1 MKCHYEVLGVP
12 LNVNDEDLKKAYRKL
27 ALKWHP
33 DKNPNNLEEA
43 KEQFQ
48 LIQQAYEVL
57 SNPHERAFYDKH
69 KDVFLR
75 QDYDESDS
83 IDLTPYF
90 TASCYKGY
98 GDGEK
103 GFYSVYRDV
112 FIKIA
117 VEEMEFSEE
126 EMDIP
131 NFGNSTSSYYNT
143 VHNFYAFWQS
153 FSTKKTYSWLKAFDI
168 NMAPNRRV
176 LRLIEKENKRIRDKA
191 KKEYNDTV
199 KNLVEFVR
207 KKDKRVQN
215 QALIKKQEKEENAL
229 KLKERRRQQMIDR
242 KKEMESMKENEWSK
256 FSNLEKELKDIE
268 ASVAKEFGDED
279 SSYDDDS
286 VDNSEDEYIEESSH
300 LFCIACNKL
309 FKTEKAFQNHEN
321 SKKHKENVAILKE
334 QMLEEE
340 NEMNNDDDGDLSNEE
355 YVQDSGSETSII
367 KSCDEN
373 NEGDDVISNCDEN
386 IKYSDEDI
394 NVDEN
399 IPSKEN
405 DISSEEEVPDITLVS
420 NKKKKKKK
428 TKNTII
434 EHHSEDDELND
445 LENLGKSKKQRKKT
459 QNIKILQNN
468 LSNQDKAE
476 KSEKNKNKSKSEP
489 KEPSEKVKTA
499 EPEMGKAKVADLH
512 SDNDSDPAKNESK
525 KISKNE
531 NHLCLACKKNFM
543 SKNKLFNHLKQ
554 TGHAVVKNAPLE
566 DPTSSAKISKKKKQK
581 R

>member
-1 MKCHYEVLGVP
+1 MPKCHYEVLNVP
-12 LNVNDEDLKKAYRKL
+12 TNVNDEDLKKAYRKL

-33 DKNPNNLEEA
+33 DKNPNNLDEA

-48 LIQQAYEVL
+48 LIQQAYEIL

-98 GDGEK
+98 GDDDK
-103 GFYSVYRDV
+103 GFYTVYRDV
-112 FIKIA
+112 FVKIA

-126 EMDIP
+126 EINIP
-131 NFGNSTSSYYNT
+131 NFGKSTSSYYNT
-143 VHNFYAFWQS
+143 VHDFYAFWQS

-199 KNLVEFVR
+199 RNLVEFVR
-207 KKDKRVQN
+207 KKDKRVQA
-215 QALIKKQEKEENAL
+215 QALVTKQEKAENAL
-229 KLKERRRQQMIDR
+229 KLKEKRRQQMIDR
-242 KKEMESMKENEWSK
+242 KIEMENIKENEWAK

-279 SSYDDDS
+279 SSYEEDS
-286 VDNSEDEYIEESSH
+286 DQNSEEEYEESNN

-340 NEMNNDDDGDLSNEE
+340 NEMNTSDLDENEE
-355 YVQDSGSETSII
+355 SDLEGSKHSSAVE
-367 KSCDEN
+367 SCDEIN
-373 NEGDDVISNCDEN
+373 DDVERISNCDEGS
-386 IKYSDEDI
+386 IKSIEDVSPADEEI
-394 NVDEN
+394 ET
-399 IPSKEN
+399 
-405 DISSEEEVPDITLVS
+405 ISSEEIEIPEVPVLS
-420 NKKKKKKK
+420 SKKKKKSK
-428 TKNTII
+428 TQTIFL
-434 EHHSEDDELND
+434 ENSEDDELND

-459 QNIKILQNN
+459 ENIKILKNN
-468 LSNQDKAE
+468 LSAQEDKTS
-476 KSEKNKNKSKSEP
+476 KKNKSAKQVPADVNGAKPEVSE
-489 KEPSEKVKTA
+489 
-499 EPEMGKAKVADLH
+499 AKPIETNGALSDDD
-512 SDNDSDPAKNESK
+512 SDNKSK
-525 KISKNE
+525 TKKVGKNE
-531 NHLCLACKKNFM
+531 NHPCLGCKKNFP

-554 TGHAVVKNAPLE
+554 TGHAVAKNAPVE
-566 DPTSSAKISKKKKQK
+566 ETVSSVKPNKKKKQK
-581 R
+581 K

>member
-1 MKCHYEVLGVP
+1 MRCHYEVLEVP
-12 LNVNDEDLKKAYRKL
+12 TNVNDEDLKKAYRKQ

-48 LIQQAYEVL
+48 SIQQAYEVL

-75 QDYDESDS
+75 QDYKESDS

-103 GFYSVYRDV
+103 GFYATYRDV

-117 VEEMEFSEE
+117 VEEMEFSED

-131 NFGNSTSSYYNT
+131 NFGKSNSSYYNT
-143 VHNFYAFWQS
+143 VHDFYAFWQS

-207 KKDKRVQN
+207 KRDKRVQN
-215 QALIKKQEKEENAL
+215 QALVIKQEKQENAL

-242 KKEMESMKENEWSK
+242 KKEMEACQENEWSK

-279 SSYDDDS
+279 SSYDEKSTDD
-286 VDNSEDEYIEESSH
+286 SEDEYEESSH

-321 SKKHKENVAILKE
+321 SKKHKENVTAMKE
-334 QMLEEE
+334 QMLAEED
-340 NEMNNDDDGDLSNEE
+340 EMNNDSNIEGEESLQESCDD
-355 YVQDSGSETSII
+355 ETSII
-367 KSCDEN
+367 DSCDEN
-373 NEGDDVISNCDEN
+373 LEEVEELETLANCDESLKSN
-386 IKYSDEDI
+386 E
-394 NVDEN
+394 DEN
-399 IPSKEN
+399 DLLLEEDEN
-405 DISSEEEVPDITLVS
+405 LSSIEEEIPDIMLIS
-420 NKKKKKKK
+420 NKKKKKNKA
-428 TKNTII
+428 KNII
-434 EHHSEDDELND
+434 ADSLSEDDELNN

-459 QNIKILQNN
+459 EKIKILKEN
-468 LSNQDKAE
+468 LSAQDKPDKTDKIKTEVEPKEVSPKEILVEPQIGEDCIITNSDDDQAG
-476 KSEKNKNKSKSEP
+476 KGKNKSKKMS
-489 KEPSEKVKTA
+489 K
-499 EPEMGKAKVADLH
+499 H
-512 SDNDSDPAKNESK
+512 ES
-525 KISKNE
+525 N
-531 NHLCLACKKNFM
+531 LCLACKKSFV
-543 SKNKLFNHLKQ
+543 SKNKLFSHLKQ
-554 TGHAVVKNAPLE
+554 TGHAVVKSTPLE
-566 DPTSSAKISKKKKQK
+566 IPVTDNKVNKKKKQK